1 MNNDEELVSTT
12 MGQKKRTVCLFLSL
26 FVVSI
31 AGLLTFVVLAAAIVI
46 LLLLIIIC
54 IFSLHSRVDM
64 MIEHNNDQTH
74 GD

>member
-1 MNNDEELVSTT
+1 MNNDEELVSQQWDRR
-12 MGQKKRTVCLFLSL
+12 GLSVCLSL

-46 LLLLIIIC
+46 LLLLIIYA